1 MIAIAALR
9 RQESR
14 GAHARTDFPDHANL
28 AMRSTLRLDDA
39 LVSAQDLVPDLV
51 S

>member
-14 GAHARTDFPDHANL
+14 GAHARTDFPEHANL
-28 AMRSTLRLDDA
+28 VKRSTLRLHDA
-39 LVSAQDLVPDLV
+39 LEAARDLVPDLV
-51 S
+51 T